1 MKKLLCFVV
10 IVLLIATN
18 IKAQDKP
25 ESTPA
30 KETLKLDIFPNPTH
44 GKLTF
49 WVYQLPD
56 SVEQAIIMIY
66 DFMGKEVYRTEKKM
80 EGNLID
86 ETIDLNEITDS
97 GIYCLVA
104 KAGNET
110 IKKNFI
116 FKKE

>member
-1 MKKLLCFVV
+1 
-10 IVLLIATN
+10 
-18 IKAQDKP
+18 
-25 ESTPA
+25 
-30 KETLKLDIFPNPTH
+30 
-44 GKLTF
+44 
-49 WVYQLPD
+49 
-56 SVEQAIIMIY
+56 
-66 DFMGKEVYRTEKKM
+66 M